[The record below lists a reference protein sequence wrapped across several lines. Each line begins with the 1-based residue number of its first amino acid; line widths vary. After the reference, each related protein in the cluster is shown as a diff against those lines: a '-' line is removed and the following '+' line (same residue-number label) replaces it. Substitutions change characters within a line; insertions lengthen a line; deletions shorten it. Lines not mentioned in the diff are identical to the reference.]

1 MNRLILTW
9 TLLLACV
16 MPVFAAP
23 AQLKISRDGTV
34 EIGKSRLTCG
44 FFSKQWQ
51 PFFNEKIEESHLQ
64 GDARKGIFSGKWR
77 FSGREISFRQEYEF
91 LSEDSLKLRYEITAP
106 AGMELHSPR
115 LILRIPVSTDLL
127 CFDGKQEK
135 LPAAPERQQLLSR
148 QAKTISFH
156 VEPEQRLL
164 LRGSLFCV
172 VQDSRKT
179 GAGQSF
185 TLNFGNATGQKNTN
199 RFTSELTLSL
209 EKIQM
214 IPLPLEGAANRSF
227 MDTPNSP
234 GWTGQGAAND
244 LRCIQSGPLESGVFR
259 FQIGACAPGVN
270 SAIVTGNRS
279 DMKLARSSL
288 LKLPKGSRGQA
299 LYLLHAYAWP
309 PRKGDGTLEL
319 QVRFADDSMQLIP
332 LSAQDCGNWH
342 SPNRSWNAE
351 PIWNSE
357 NDSAPVGLYASG
369 FPLDRPDPIEV
380 RFVNRMKNTVW
391 MIAAVSLGNFSRHL
405 SDHLRLDIV
414 PKADREWLPVKFT
427 GRIEPGSPL
436 DFSWAVSHAPV
447 GKFGFVRAAAN
458 GTLEFERA
466 PGKPVRFFGVN
477 LCMSANFIPHE
488 AADRLAEN
496 LKRHG
501 YNCVRLHH
509 YDNDLTDYSS
519 REEAAFHPEKLDQ
532 FDYLAAVLKKRGLY
546 LTIDLHSSRRPA
558 GMSAGFFKSSIAV
571 SEHSMRLWKDF
582 AKKLLTHK
590 NPYTG
595 LAWGEDP
602 ALMAIVLVNED
613 ALREVWHGAPK
624 LYRQAFEEWKK
635 KRGIRTGI
643 ASNSDRIFLR
653 FLHECQEKA
662 IKEEIRFVR
671 EELKVKIPL
680 TGSNF
685 GNTFDL
691 IPNRCRFDIV
701 DNHYYY
707 DHPTFP
713 ETQWMGMP
721 EAHHQRSPIADN
733 AALPARLLPRR
744 VENKPFMVTEYNYC
758 YPNIYRSC
766 GGALMGGYAALQDHQ
781 ALFRFAWAHHW
792 TRAVGP
798 ASTSRFDSASDP
810 LVQFT
815 DRITSA
821 AFLRG
826 DVTPAQE
833 KVILELEQQ
842 ALFRDFPL
850 QVSGRQ
856 AMLGLITATGCRMR
870 DGRPGALPPE
880 IAVSPEKLATR
891 HPAVARNLAAAQR
904 GEPIRSITGELT
916 LEPKQNRFVI
926 NTPRLAVLSLENG
939 SATAG
944 MFTVSG
950 VTMFT
955 TAALISLDG
964 KPLTDSRNILVLH
977 LTNTLASDA
986 VFSPDLRIVRKDGK
1000 QPLLVKR
1007 SSAEIT
1013 LRTPALYS
1021 VQALAADG
1029 SVLGKLPGVRRGN
1042 SFCFTAD
1049 TGCFPGGVMA
1059 YHLTR

>member
-1 MNRLILTW
+1 MNKGKYVFSQ
-9 TLLLACV
+9 LLDFLDKDVFLRISNKYNGNRYVKSFTCWNQLAV
-16 MPVFAAP
+16 MMFGQLSNRESLRELVLATQAHAGKASHLGFGKAATSSNLSKANNNRGCRIFEVFAYRVMAE
-23 AQLKISRDGTV
+23 ARKYRAV
-34 EIGKSRLTCG
+34 EIFKLGGKVYAFDSTTVDLCLSV
-44 FFSKQWQ
+44 FDWA
-51 PFFNEKIEESHLQ
+51 L
-64 GDARKGIFSGKWR
+64 
-77 FSGREISFRQEYEF
+77 FR
-91 LSEDSLKLRYEITAP
+91 
-106 AGMELHSPR
+106 
-115 LILRIPVSTDLL
+115 
-127 CFDGKQEK
+127 
-135 LPAAPERQQLLSR
+135 
-148 QAKTISFH
+148 
-156 VEPEQRLL
+156 
-164 LRGSLFCV
+164 
-172 VQDSRKT
+172 
-179 GAGQSF
+179 
-185 TLNFGNATGQKNTN
+185 
-199 RFTSELTLSL
+199 
-209 EKIQM
+209 
-214 IPLPLEGAANRSF
+214 
-227 MDTPNSP
+227 
-234 GWTGQGAAND
+234 
-244 LRCIQSGPLESGVFR
+244 
-259 FQIGACAPGVN
+259 
-270 SAIVTGNRS
+270 
-279 DMKLARSSL
+279 
-288 LKLPKGSRGQA
+288 
-299 LYLLHAYAWP
+299 
-309 PRKGDGTLEL
+309 
-319 QVRFADDSMQLIP
+319 
-332 LSAQDCGNWH
+332 
-342 SPNRSWNAE
+342 
-351 PIWNSE
+351 
-357 NDSAPVGLYASG
+357 
-369 FPLDRPDPIEV
+369 
-380 RFVNRMKNTVW
+380 
-391 MIAAVSLGNFSRHL
+391 
-405 SDHLRLDIV
+405 
-414 PKADREWLPVKFT
+414 
-427 GRIEPGSPL
+427 
-436 DFSWAVSHAPV
+436 
-447 GKFGFVRAAAN
+447 
-458 GTLEFERA
+458 
-466 PGKPVRFFGVN
+466 
-477 LCMSANFIPHE
+477 
-488 AADRLAEN
+488 
-496 LKRHG
+496 
-501 YNCVRLHH
+501 
-509 YDNDLTDYSS
+509 
-519 REEAAFHPEKLDQ
+519 
-532 FDYLAAVLKKRGLY
+532 
-546 LTIDLHSSRRPA
+546 
-558 GMSAGFFKSSIAV
+558 
-571 SEHSMRLWKDF
+571 
-582 AKKLLTHK
+582 
-590 NPYTG
+590 
-595 LAWGEDP
+595 
-602 ALMAIVLVNED
+602 
-613 ALREVWHGAPK
+613 
-624 LYRQAFEEWKK
+624 KK

-643 ASNSDRIFLR
+643 ASNSDRTFLR